1 MRSFEAKFRI
11 VRVLLLAAW
20 WCNWSALIP
29 VSSSSSSWLWLTL
42 FLVPIH
48 THEHPLCTAAAV
60 AVTATATGSDGK
72 RCTDGATT
80 TTNNNCEAVY
90 SQPES
95 DDSNNDHD
103 EDEEDDDD
111 DDDDDDYDAIDEDYP
126 SECSDLA
133 DPAINDCKA
142 LAEGGECNTN
152 PGFMKYQCALSC
164 GTCHEFN
171 AAYAIYNDTHER
183 KKGGEEE
190 SSIGGVGP
198 CTDLY
203 RECKQWAGQGECA
216 FNPDFM
222 LVQCERSCMICFE
235 DT

>member
-1 MRSFEAKFRI
+1 MMRSFKAKFRI
-11 VRVLLLAAW
+11 VRVLSLTAW
-20 WCNWSALIP
+20 WCSCALIP
-29 VSSSSSSWLWLTL
+29 VPSSSSSSLLWSML

-48 THEHPLCTAAAV
+48 THEHHICAAA
-60 AVTATATGSDGK
+60 AAAATTTGSDAK
-72 RCTDGATT
+72 QCTDDATS
-80 TTNNNCEAVY
+80 NNCEAVC
-90 SQPES
+90 SQPEL
-95 DDSNNDHD
+95 DDSDNDHD
-103 EDEEDDDD
+103 EDDGDHDEDEGDNYDDDD
-111 DDDDDDYDAIDEDYP
+111 DYP

-133 DPAINDCKA
+133 DPDTNDCKA

-152 PGFMKYQCALSC
+152 PGFMKYQCAVSC
-164 GTCHEFN
+164 GTCRECN
-171 AAYAIYNDTHER
+171 AAYAIYNDTDEG
-183 KKGGEEE
+183 KGGEE
-190 SSIGGVGP
+190 SSVGGVGP